1 MFYSTIYLTANV
13 GYVFW
18 LILIALVLN
27 IIFVNGMI
35 YFCFTKDGMESY
47 IIRWYVNIIDALIC
61 IFRYAI
67 VISMDWKIFGRHYM
81 QMYYRYLKR
90 EKKYKNIIMIN
101 LWNNKK
107 KEIKKKILIRCLKWK
122 MVCIHNCLIIAFL
135 GYIFLI
141 LIILPFNWYVMFIWY
156 YFFPSGFAYYFWIR
170 FPWWWY
176 EIFSLHGCSHCY
188 EVISSFFFSFWEFCV
203 NGVVS

>member
-90 EKKYKNIIMIN
+90 EKKYKNISMIN

-107 KEIKKKILIRCLKWK
+107 KEIKKKYWLD
-122 MVCIHNCLIIAFL
+122 A
-135 GYIFLI
+135 
-141 LIILPFNWYVMFIWY
+141 
-156 YFFPSGFAYYFWIR
+156 
-170 FPWWWY
+170 
-176 EIFSLHGCSHCY
+176 
-188 EVISSFFFSFWEFCV
+188 
-203 NGVVS
+203 